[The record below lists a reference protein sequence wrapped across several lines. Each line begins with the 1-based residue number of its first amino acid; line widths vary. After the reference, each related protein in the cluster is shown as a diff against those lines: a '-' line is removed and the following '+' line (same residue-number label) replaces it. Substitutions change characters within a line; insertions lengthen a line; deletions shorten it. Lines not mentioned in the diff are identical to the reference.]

1 MLLLL
6 RALRNRWVEISLLA
20 TMEVLIE
27 VTFGIEVPDAEK
39 IHLYLFP
46 IQPRTESVL

>member
-1 MLLLL
+1 MRCLL

-20 TMEVLIE
+20 TMELLIE

-39 IHLYLFP
+39 IHLYFFP
-46 IQPRTESVL
+46 IQPKTEAIL